1 MGKWKKAWKSVTSPF
16 KAAKNIIKNIKKP
29 FSKITKGI
37 ARGIAKIAKVV
48 MRGVGQ
54 LNKKLGPIGMIGLSE
69 NTWLTGNT
77 IRVDG
82 GEDITG

>member
-1 MGKWKKAWKSVTSPF
+1 MLNPGKRLTVPEDVANT
-16 KAAKNIIKNIKKP
+16 
-29 FSKITKGI
+29 I
-37 ARGIAKIAKVV
+37 AT
-48 MRGVGQ
+48 
-54 LNKKLGPIGMIGLSE
+54 LGLSE